1 MSEQRSGK
9 TFEGEMYFTGCGT
22 DVAGVEAGSELCLQ
36 SINMQEGGRLGG
48 EGRQVQERL
57 GHRVGRS
64 KIKGW

>member
-1 MSEQRSGK
+1 
-9 TFEGEMYFTGCGT
+9 MYFTGCGT